1 MEYSPVDRFSA
12 ENPDLPF
19 SDLAPLCNYF
29 FQFIIMYLCSLLADA
44 GITDH
49 DVASRRSLSDIS
61 SDSELDEIDDILA
74 FSR

>member
-1 MEYSPVDRFSA
+1 
-12 ENPDLPF
+12 
-19 SDLAPLCNYF
+19 
-29 FQFIIMYLCSLLADA
+29 MYLCSLLADV

-49 DVASRRSLSDIS
+49 DVASRRSLSEIS